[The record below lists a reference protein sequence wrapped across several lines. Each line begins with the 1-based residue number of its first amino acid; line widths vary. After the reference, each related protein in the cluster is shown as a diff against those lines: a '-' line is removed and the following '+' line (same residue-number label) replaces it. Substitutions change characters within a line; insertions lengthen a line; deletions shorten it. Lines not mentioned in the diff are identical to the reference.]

1 MYDPEVINIYKDIL
15 KSSHRSKAF
24 IFSIISSLL
33 ATIGLAT
40 NSVTIL
46 IGSMLLSPIGS
57 LITKNI
63 IYSFLKENTNLDVDV
78 KYKSWITQLIMV
90 LLITL
95 TLSYLTGKLLQK
107 IKNPYTGKYLSDSW
121 PTHEMKERAKIFNA
135 IYMIFIAIL
144 CGIALP
150 IALVRN
156 SEVNLVGIGI
166 ATALIPP
173 IANIGLSLSMNKKT
187 EEVKEYKKTAIIT
200 GISIFVIN
208 LILLWLPS
216 KFLIKEISKKNSM
229 IKYIEWIF
237 INPNF
242 IYRYND
248 YKEFLKL
255 DKNYDGRVSYSEY
268 LKYNKSNKLVKDFF
282 KKNKNLTLKDFL
294 NLKDKL
300 KK

>member
-1 MYDPEVINIYKDIL
+1 MYDPTVIDIYKNIL

-40 NSVTIL
+40 NSVTTL

-63 IYSFLKENTNLDVDV
+63 IYTFLKNNTKLEIDV
-78 KYKSWITQLIMV
+78 KYKSWMTQLVMV
-90 LLITL
+90 LIITL
-95 TLSYLTGKLLQK
+95 ILSYLTGKLLQK
-107 IKNPYTGKYLSDSW
+107 IKNPYTGKYLSESW
-121 PTHEMKERAKIFNA
+121 PTNEMKERAKIFNA
-135 IYMIFIAIL
+135 LYMIFIAAL

-156 SEVNLVGIGI
+156 SETNLVGIGI

-187 EEVKEYKKTAIIT
+187 DEIYEYKKTAIIT
-200 GISIFVIN
+200 GISI
-208 LILLWLPS
+208 LWLPS
-216 KFLIKEISKKNSM
+216 KFMIKEISKKNSM
-229 IKYIEWIF
+229 FKYIEWIF
-237 INPNF
+237 INPSL

-255 DKNYDGRVSYSEY
+255 DKNFDGKVSYNEY
-268 LKYNKSNKLVKDFF
+268 LKYNKPNKIIKDFL
-282 KKNKNLTLKDFL
+282 KKNKELTLKHFL